1 MRKKFGKKAVAAACV
16 CMAAVAL
23 LVTLLTLQGIL
34 ELGREDSGRAE
45 EPGSSVTGSS
55 AGVGLN
61 APAGVG
67 AANKDGGKGLETAA
81 ANKAAKDGGQS
92 AVAAA
97 ADGNWGLSFQQEG
110 KAPIGNATSEYLKKY
125 NAYYIGGEK
134 GSAQGSDTDGGKK
147 TAGKQTAGT
156 GNTGAGKQTAGTGNT
171 GAGKS
176 SGKTIY
182 LTFDAGYGD
191 GYTVTPLDMLKEEK
205 VPAAFFVGGNFIG
218 ENPERGKRMADEGHI
233 VGNHT
238 MHHPDMSA
246 ISDEAGFRKE
256 MSELEAA
263 YKAAVGADMLKFY
276 RPPQGKYSERNLEMA
291 NRMGY
296 TTVFWSLAYV
306 DWLQDSQPSREEALN
321 ILNKRIHPGAIV
333 LLHSTSKTNAEILRE
348 LLQGWKAQGYVF
360 KPISELGVRKF

>member
-1 MRKKFGKKAVAAACV
+1 MAGCIG
-16 CMAAVAL
+16 MAAVAL
-23 LVTLLTLQGIL
+23 LVTVLTLHGIL
-34 ELGREDSGRAE
+34 ALGSGQERTQDDAV
-45 EPGSSVTGSS
+45 GAGMNSGADVNAGAVTG
-55 AGVGLN
+55 AV
-61 APAGVG
+61 
-67 AANKDGGKGLETAA
+67 NKDGGQG
-81 ANKAAKDGGQS
+81 

-110 KAPIGNATSEYLKKY
+110 KSPIGNATSEYLRQY
-125 NAYYIGGEK
+125 NAYYIGDEK
-134 GSAQGSDTDGGKK
+134 GGASGSEKDGGKQAAGAGN
-147 TAGKQTAGT
+147 TDSGKQTANT
-156 GNTGAGKQTAGTGNT
+156 GNTGAGKTGEK
-171 GAGKS
+171 A
-176 SGKTIY
+176 IY
-182 LTFDAGYGD
+182 LTFDAGYEN
-191 GYTVTPLDMLKEEK
+191 GYTATILDVLKEEK
-205 VPAAFFVGGNFIG
+205 VPAAFFVVGNFIE
-218 ENPERGKRMADEGHI
+218 ENPELVKRMTDEGHI

-246 ISDEAGFRKE
+246 IADEAGFRKE

-263 YKAAVGADMLKFY
+263 YKEAVGRDMLKFY

-360 KPISELGVRKF
+360 KPISELGVGKL